1 MSATSS
7 SHQTFTDLIDNAA
20 SGGDDARAALYAHA
34 YPELRKLAH
43 TWLYRHGG
51 NTHLQATEILSE
63 GYLRFIHTGELRL
76 QDRAS
81 FFALASSI
89 IRSVIFDTVRRAC
102 AEKRGGDQL
111 TALNTEI
118 GDSIGAEDVSFLALE
133 QALLRLETLEP
144 RLAKVV
150 DMHFFCR
157 DDDARNRRHFRHER
171 KVRSPRLAESAD
183 FVAHD
188 FGVSPSSVAFV
199 GWMPRAHQPRLWRLR
214 RLGCKPSGPRGQ
226 RSAEAVISVLG

>member
-1 MSATSS
+1 MNTTSS
-7 SHQTFTDLIDNAA
+7 THQTFTELIDAA
-20 SGGDDARAALYAHA
+20 TLGGDNARAALYARA

-51 NTHLQATEILSE
+51 HTHLQATEILSE
-63 GYLRFIHTGELRL
+63 GYLRFIQTGELRL

-89 IRSVIFDTVRRAC
+89 IRSVIFDTVRRAH

-118 GDSIGAEDVSFLALE
+118 SESVGAVDVNFLALE
-133 QALLRLETLEP
+133 QALVRLEALEP

-150 DMHFFCR
+150 DMHFFAEMTMQEIGDTLGMNEKSARR
-157 DDDARNRRHFRHER
+157 DWQKAQILLRTI
-171 KVRSPRLAESAD
+171 LA
-183 FVAHD
+183 
-188 FGVSPSSVAFV
+188 
-199 GWMPRAHQPRLWRLR
+199 
-214 RLGCKPSGPRGQ
+214 
-226 RSAEAVISVLG
+226 

>member
-7 SHQTFTDLIDNAA
+7 SHRTFTELIDNAA
-20 SGGDDARAALYAHA
+20 SGGEDARAALYAHA
-34 YPELRKLAH
+34 YPELRKLAR

-51 NTHLQATEILSE
+51 STHLQATEILSE
-63 GYLRFIHTGELRL
+63 GYLRFIQTGDLRL

-118 GDSIGAEDVSFLALE
+118 SDSIGAEDLSFLALE
-133 QALLRLETLEP
+133 QALLRLETLDP

-150 DMHFFCR
+150 DMHFFAEMTMQEIGDTLGMNEKSARR
-157 DDDARNRRHFRHER
+157 DWQKAQILLRTI
-171 KVRSPRLAESAD
+171 LA
-183 FVAHD
+183 
-188 FGVSPSSVAFV
+188 
-199 GWMPRAHQPRLWRLR
+199 
-214 RLGCKPSGPRGQ
+214 
-226 RSAEAVISVLG
+226 